1 MDKSQVE
8 RIKISCDIVSVIS
21 EYVHLKKKGRSF
33 WGLCPFHNEKT
44 PSFHVDPDRQIYRCF
59 GCSRGGDVINFLME
73 KKGLSFAEAV
83 TELSLRAGIPLEPVK
98 NSRASSE
105 NKVYYTANK
114 AAMQFFEEQL
124 QSPRSEAARKYL
136 SGRGLSEETVR
147 AFHIGFAPDSWN
159 SLGNVLGRK
168 GISGAAAEKCG
179 LVVERKGGSG
189 HYDRFRNRVMF
200 PIIDLSGEVI
210 GFGGRIMDAG
220 EPKYLNSPE
229 SPIFEKRKVL
239 YNLHAARSSIR
250 TGGAVVV
257 EGYMDVVSLANAG
270 FPSATATLGT
280 ALGEDHVRLLRRF
293 TDDITLVFDG
303 DAAGRSAMV
312 RALEPFLNSDVIP
325 RVVVLPQGKDPDDI
339 AREGFDVWT
348 GLLTKAQDIWNFIFD
363 ESFSRRDPSKLR
375 DQSTIIRE
383 LMPMVSRV
391 SDQVIRDLL
400 VQKLSVRIGVS
411 PEVVAGRISL
421 EKGPLQDKR
430 IDATGPEPA
439 SDSERDM
446 LEETLVRLMLFDTKA
461 IDAVRDL
468 RLSVDF
474 QEKNLM
480 SVFSRL
486 MEHGTGAFDHQ
497 SCPDEVRSAAQKLIA
512 QGEFPGDGKKA
523 LIDTIYK
530 FKRLAIEEEMRRIQS
545 DLSEAELA
553 QNKQR
558 RNEMLRLKQEKLVQM
573 RNLRSFV
580 MEAMERR

>member
-73 KKGLSFAEAV
+73 KKGLSFAETV
-83 TELSLRAGIPLEPVK
+83 TELSIRAGIPLEPAR

-114 AAMQFFEEQL
+114 AAMLFFEEQL
-124 QSPRSEAARKYL
+124 QSREGEAARKYL
-136 SGRGLSEETVR
+136 AGRGLSEETIR
-147 AFHIGFAPDSWN
+147 SFHIGFAPDSWN
-159 SLGNVLGRK
+159 SLGNFLGRK

-179 LVVERKGGSG
+179 LLAERKGGSG
-189 HYDRFRNRVMF
+189 YYDRFRNRVMF

-239 YNLHAARSSIR
+239 YNLHSARSSIR
-250 TGGAVVV
+250 SGGAVVV

-270 FPSATATLGT
+270 FPAATATLGT

-312 RALEPFLNSDVIP
+312 RALEPFLSSDVIP
-325 RVVVLPQGKDPDDI
+325 KVVILPPGKDPDDI
-339 AREGFDVWT
+339 AREGLEVWT
-348 GLLTKAQDIWNFIFD
+348 EFLANPQDIWNFIFD

-375 DQSTIIRE
+375 DQNTIIRE

-391 SDQVIRDLL
+391 GDQVIRDLL
-400 VQKLSVRIGVS
+400 VQKLAVRIGVS
-411 PEVVAGRISL
+411 PEVVAGRINL
-421 EKGPLQDKR
+421 ESKGSGGEG
-430 IDATGPEPA
+430 AVPEP
-439 SDSERDM
+439 SSGSERDM
-446 LEETLVRLMLFDTKA
+446 LEETLVRLMLFDTEA

-468 RLSVDF
+468 QISVDF
-474 QEKNLM
+474 HKKNLM

-486 MEHGTGAFDHQ
+486 MEHGTGSFDHQ
-497 SCPDEVRSAAQKLIA
+497 SCPDEVRSAAQKLMA

-530 FKRLAIEEEMRRIQS
+530 FKRLAIEEEIRKIQS
-545 DLSEAELA
+545 DLNEAELT

-558 RNEMLRLKQEKLVQM
+558 RNEMLRLKQEKLIQV

-580 MEAMERR
+580 MEALERR

>member
-73 KKGLSFAEAV
+73 KKGLSFAETV
-83 TELSLRAGIPLEPVK
+83 TELSLRAGIPLEPAK
-98 NSRASSE
+98 SSRTSSE

-114 AAMQFFEEQL
+114 AAMEFFEEQL
-124 QSPRSEAARKYL
+124 HSPKGEAARKYL
-136 SGRGLSEETVR
+136 VGRGLSDETVR
-147 AFHIGFAPDSWN
+147 SFHIGFAPDSWN

-168 GISGAAAEKCG
+168 GISGTVAEKCG

-189 HYDRFRNRVMF
+189 YYDRFRNRVMF

-210 GFGGRIMDAG
+210 GFGGRIMDSG

-239 YNLHAARSSIR
+239 YNLHSARSSIR
-250 TGGAVVV
+250 KGGAVVV

-270 FPSATATLGT
+270 FPAATATLGT

-312 RALEPFLNSDVIP
+312 RALEPFLSSDVIP
-325 RVVVLPQGKDPDDI
+325 KVVILTQGKDPDDI
-339 AREGFDVWT
+339 AREGLDVWT
-348 GLLTKAQDIWNFIFD
+348 EFLTKAQDIWNFIFD

-375 DQSTIIRE
+375 DQNTIIRE

-391 SDQVIRDLL
+391 SDQVTRDLL
-400 VQKLSVRIGVS
+400 VQRLSVRIGVS
-411 PEVVAGRISL
+411 PEAVAGRIIL
-421 EKGPLQDKR
+421 ENKGSGGEEAVSAPSS
-430 IDATGPEPA
+430 G
-439 SDSERDM
+439 SERGI
-446 LEETLVRLMLFDTKA
+446 LEETLVRLMLFDAKA
-461 IDAVRDL
+461 IDAVKDL
-468 RLSVDF
+468 QISVDF
-474 QEKNLM
+474 QKKDLM
-480 SVFSRL
+480 SVFRRL
-486 MEHGTGAFDHQ
+486 MEQGTGSFDHQ
-497 SCPDEVRSAAQKLIA
+497 SCPDEVRSSAQKLMA

-530 FKRLAIEEEMRRIQS
+530 FKRLAIEEEMRKIQS
-545 DLSEAELA
+545 DLNEAELT

-558 RNEMLRLKQEKLVQM
+558 RNEMLRLKQEKLFQM

-580 MEAMERR
+580 MEALERR